1 MKKISLLK
9 FAIFTGLIVILLVP
23 GVVFA
28 QEATPASPTA
38 GGGLDYKSVIGEMGA
53 WQFWVTL
60 VVTLVCGALGG
71 IVYEMLIL
79 QGNIERPHVT
89 IKEEVTETP
98 QYAVAKNLYDLGIW
112 ARVII
117 GALAGIAAFFVI
129 KPASALQLMA
139 TTLVAGSAGISIFRS
154 LQDRMLL
161 ALSQK
166 ETADKQGKLEQQANI
181 VKDALKRVSE
191 LKNQASSGVLDVSAS
206 GPATTD
212 LEIVEQ
218 LLLQAKTLGKS

>member
-1 MKKISLLK
+1 
-9 FAIFTGLIVILLVP
+9 
-23 GVVFA
+23 
-28 QEATPASPTA
+28 
-38 GGGLDYKSVIGEMGA
+38 
-53 WQFWVTL
+53 
-60 VVTLVCGALGG
+60 
-71 IVYEMLIL
+71 
-79 QGNIERPHVT
+79 
-89 IKEEVTETP
+89 
-98 QYAVAKNLYDLGIW
+98 
-112 ARVII
+112 
-117 GALAGIAAFFVI
+117 
-129 KPASALQLMA
+129 MA

-166 ETADKQGKLEQQANI
+166 ETADKQGKLEQQAYI